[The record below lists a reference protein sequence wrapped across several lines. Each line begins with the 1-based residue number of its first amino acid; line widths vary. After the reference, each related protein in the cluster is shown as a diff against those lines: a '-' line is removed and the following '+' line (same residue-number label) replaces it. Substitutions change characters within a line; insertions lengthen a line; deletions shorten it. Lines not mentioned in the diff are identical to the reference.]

1 MQARTRN
8 KVAIVI
14 FVVYTVAL
22 ATAVVFATLRQ
33 ITRTEIEDA
42 RKAAAQAAAEQRRYI
57 GTIVIPAD
65 IIGRCRQLEF
75 DNITGAIREGD
86 EIQCSYE
93 SFSTDSTS
101 NRIDTIR
108 DAFSKR

>member
-1 MQARTRN
+1 MRPRRRN
-8 KVAIVI
+8 IAAIAV

-22 ATAVVFATLRQ
+22 ATAVVFAALRQ

-42 RKAAAQAAAEQRRYI
+42 RKAGEQAAAEQRRYI

-75 DNITGAIREGD
+75 DNITGAIREGN
-86 EIQCSYE
+86 EIQCAYE
-93 SFSTDSTS
+93 SFSTDSS
-101 NRIDTIR
+101 PNRIDAIR